1 MSEKLLKAILHL
13 FAIVA
18 KEDGVQQEE
27 KASIK
32 EFLEENLGQ
41 EDVVHYMDLLE
52 LYINETQEELEVLP
66 HLEPGID
73 YDTVDFLDD
82 WSKVMQNSAFINKE
96 LTKQQKLVL
105 ILKMIEI
112 ILSDGDMSER
122 ESNLVFY
129 IGKAI
134 KVDLRELKQIKKFV
148 NETEIERFNSN
159 EFLVIH
165 NSENDIGEI
174 KHALPIDNLVGN
186 LVVLRI
192 PSEEI
197 YFIKYIN
204 DAAHEHHV
212 YLNGI
217 LLKNGKTHVFSTGS
231 TLRGHR
237 LEPLYYSDII
247 SKYLKSGD
255 QPRIT
260 FEAIDVSYKFP
271 NGYLGLREINLAEE
285 SGHLV
290 GIMGGSGA
298 GKSTLM
304 NVLNGH
310 EKLSS
315 GEVLINGINIHT
327 ESEKI
332 KGVIGHVPQDDL
344 LMEDLTVF
352 QNLFYAAELCFNN
365 KSKAELTELV
375 NSTLKSLGLLD
386 IKDLKVG
393 NPLQK
398 TISGGQRKRV
408 NIGLELL
415 REPAVLFLDEP
426 TSGLSSRDSENIMDL
441 LKELTLKGK
450 LIFVVIHQPS
460 SDIFKMFDRL
470 IILDVG
476 GYQIYYGNPVETEIY
491 FKDIINMIDR
501 DSGACPECGNIRP
514 EEVFNIIEMKVVN
527 EYGRFTDQRKVT
539 PEKWNEHFE
548 YRTIMPEIK
557 REHKAPEVSL
567 NIPNWI
573 KQLQVFIERDVLS
586 KLSNTQYMVINL
598 LEAPLLAFILAYIV
612 RYYEKSA
619 GGGEYVFSNNLNI
632 PAFFFMSIIVAL
644 FMGLTVSAE
653 EIIKDRKILK
663 REHFLNLSR
672 SGYLVSK
679 LVILFTLS
687 AIQTVMFVLIGDLIL
702 DIGSIGLS
710 YWLVLFSV
718 SCFANVLGL
727 NISDAFNSVI
737 TVYILIPLL
746 LIPQLILSG
755 VVVQFDKLNPDITNN
770 RHVPF
775 VGELMASRWAY
786 EAIMVTQ
793 FKHNPF
799 EKEFYDIEK
808 KLEQSEFKTVYKLP
822 VLHSKLSFIKKNV
835 SSDNQNI
842 KEQLEYECDLVRTE
856 IEKELLLIGKDKF
869 PEINLLEVGNLDS
882 TIFNKTESFL
892 AQLDRFYNQ
901 RANKYASLK
910 DKKIKE
916 WEENNDV
923 DFMELREKYQNEQIG
938 FLVKNRA
945 EATRILEDHGE
956 LIQKAFP
963 IYNDPTPRHLLDFRT
978 HFYAPVKHV
987 LGIYIDTLA
996 FNVLVIW
1003 IMTLIL
1009 ILTLYFDL
1017 LRNFLGLFQNLTPKK
1032 KR

>member
-18 KEDGVQQEE
+18 KEDGVHQAE
-27 KASIK
+27 KASIR
-32 EFLEENLGQ
+32 EFLSENLT
-41 EDVVHYMDLLE
+41 EDDVIRYMDLLDY
-52 LYINETQEELEVLP
+52 YINETQEELQILP
-66 HLEPGID
+66 RLEPGID

-82 WSKVMQNSAFINKE
+82 WSKVMQNSAQINQE

-112 ILSDGDMSER
+112 ILSDGEMSER

-134 KVDLRELKQIKKFV
+134 KIDLDDLKKIKQFV
-148 NETEIERFNSN
+148 NDTDINSFRN
-159 EFLVIH
+159 TDFLIIH
-165 NSENDIGEI
+165 NEETKPHEKVRKHLAENLG
-174 KHALPIDNLVGN
+174 GF

-192 PSEEI
+192 PSEEM
-197 YFIKYIN
+197 YFIKFISDYGQ
-204 DAAHEHHV
+204 ESQV

-217 LLKNGKTHVFSTGS
+217 LLRHGKTHVFSTGS
-231 TLRGHR
+231 TIRGHR
-237 LEPLYYSDII
+237 LEPIYYSDII
-247 SKYLKSGD
+247 GNFLKTSN
-255 QPRIT
+255 QSRIT
-260 FEAIDVSYKFP
+260 FEAIDVSYRFS
-271 NGYLGLREINLAEE
+271 NGYLGLREINLSEE

-310 EKLSS
+310 EKPSD
-315 GEVLINGINIHT
+315 GAVLINGIDVH
-327 ESEKI
+327 EQSERI

-352 QNLFYAAELCFNN
+352 QNLFYAAKLCFNDKN
-365 KSKAELTELV
+365 EVEIIQLV
-375 NSTLKSLGLLD
+375 ENTLKNLGLSE
-386 IKDLKVG
+386 IRDLKVG

-450 LIFVVIHQPS
+450 LVFVVIHQPS

-476 GYQIYYGNPVETEIY
+476 GYQIYYGNPVDAEVY

-501 DSGACPECGNIRP
+501 DSGACAECGNIRP
-514 EEVFNIIEMKVVN
+514 EEVFNIIELKVVN
-527 EYGRFTDQRKVT
+527 EFGRFTDQRKVT
-539 PEKWNEHFE
+539 PEKWHEHFE
-548 YRTIMPEIK
+548 YRTIMPDIY
-557 REHKAPEVSL
+557 RETKAPGISL

-573 KQLQVFIERDVLS
+573 NQVKVFVMRDVLS
-586 KLSNTQYMVINL
+586 KFSNRQYMIINL
-598 LEAPLLAFILAYIV
+598 IEAPLLAFILAYIV
-612 RYYEKSA
+612 RYYEKTSA
-619 GGGEYVFSNNLNI
+619 GGEYVFSKNLNI

-644 FMGLTVSAE
+644 FMGLTISAE

-672 SGYLVSK
+672 SGYIFSK
-679 LVILFTLS
+679 LVILFSFS
-687 AIQTVMFVLIGDLIL
+687 AIQTFLFVVIGDIIL
-702 DIGSIGLS
+702 DIDRIGFN
-710 YWLVLFSV
+710 YWLILFSV

-727 NISDAFNSVI
+727 NISGAFNSVI

-770 RHVPF
+770 RHVPL

-786 EAIMVTQ
+786 EAVMVSQ
-793 FKHNPF
+793 YKDNPF
-799 EKEFYDIEK
+799 EQEFYDIEK
-808 KLEQSEFKTVYKLP
+808 KIEQAEFKNLYKFPILR
-822 VLHSKLSFIKKNV
+822 SKLSAALR
-835 SSDNQNI
+835 NI
-842 KEQLEYECDLVRTE
+842 NSENPTVRENIGADLKLVRKE
-856 IEKELLLIGKDKF
+856 IGKELDLIGKDKF
-869 PEINLLEVGNLDS
+869 ESVDLLTIQEFDSSLHAETMLFLD
-882 TIFNKTESFL
+882 
-892 AQLDRFYNQ
+892 QLGHFYNQ
-901 RANKYASLK
+901 RINKYSALK
-910 DKKIKE
+910 DKKIAE
-916 WEENNDV
+916 WEKEH
-923 DFMELREKYQNEQIG
+923 EESYREVRDRYQNEQIS

-945 EATRILEDHGE
+945 EPTKIVEDRGE

-963 IYNDPTPRHLLDFRT
+963 IYNDPDPRHLLDFRT
-978 HFYAPVKHV
+978 HFYAPQKYL
-987 LGIYIDTLA
+987 LGFTVETLY

-1003 IMTLIL
+1003 TMTLLL
-1009 ILTLYFDL
+1009 IFTLYFDA
-1017 LRNFLGLFQNLTPKK
+1017 LRKFLKLFERRPRKT
-1032 KR
+1032 